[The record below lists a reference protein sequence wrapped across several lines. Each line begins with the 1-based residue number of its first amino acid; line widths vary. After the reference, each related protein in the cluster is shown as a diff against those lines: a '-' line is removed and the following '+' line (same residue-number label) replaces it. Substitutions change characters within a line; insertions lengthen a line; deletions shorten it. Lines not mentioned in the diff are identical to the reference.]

1 MPVDVIAVCDQ
12 EYPDPSALPTTRRF
26 RGVGLGIV
34 YGLSTTRNAWHGR
47 RSHRGKQSWLISR
60 FDDATQHA
68 EFKRTQGS
76 RFHIR
81 EIPTLALRHDHG
93 VIHAIEPWSDRPLS
107 AMLRSIPDQIDLKGV
122 VEWALT
128 SLGADG
134 VACAAATTEIG
145 GLVIPIR
152 TMTPRSS
159 GQDFKLVWPGWLA
172 HTDPVDVGPLE
183 TLRDD
188 IASRLVS

>member
-1 MPVDVIAVCDQ
+1 VPVEQPSPLI
-12 EYPDPSALPTTRRF
+12 EIDPSALPVTRRF
-26 RGVGLGIV
+26 RGVGLAIV

-47 RSHRGKQSWLISR
+47 RSHRRKQSWLFAR
-60 FDDATQHA
+60 FDDATHHA

-81 EIPTLALRHDHG
+81 EIPALALRHDHG
-93 VIHAIEPWSDRPLS
+93 VIYVIEPWSDRPLS

-134 VACAAATTEIG
+134 VVCASAAIDIG

-152 TMTPRSS
+152 TMTSRSH
-159 GQDFKLVWPGWLA
+159 GQGFKLGWHGWLA
-172 HTDPVDVGPLE
+172 DTDPVDVGPLE
-183 TLRDD
+183 TLRDV
-188 IASRLVS
+188 IASRLIP